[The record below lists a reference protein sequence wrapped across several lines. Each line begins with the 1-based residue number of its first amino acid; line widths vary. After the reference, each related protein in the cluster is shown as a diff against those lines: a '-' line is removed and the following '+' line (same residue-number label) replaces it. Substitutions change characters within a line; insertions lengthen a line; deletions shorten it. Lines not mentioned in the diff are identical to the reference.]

1 MDAALAILRDHPDMR
16 IIFQTAH
23 NDPANWSRM
32 TSVFAEAILTK
43 PVDEAR
49 LIRAVNGVMGVAA

>member
-1 MDAALAILRDHPDMR
+1 MR
-16 IIFQTAH
+16 VLLLEDEPLIQMAH
-23 NDPANWSRM
+23 DPANWSRM

-49 LIRAVNGVMGVAA
+49 LIRAVNGVMGAAA